1 MSSVLQ
7 FKATLD
13 QILGSINE
21 LKRGSVSAQYG
32 TVLGVSPL
40 QVSLDD
46 DPATPLNG
54 VPVSLVSGLT
64 VGDRVWTVSFRSRTI
79 VVGRVGGTASPRL
92 WVVKKSAWSY
102 SAPTAQTA
110 IPINGAVSADIYASP
125 GWSNDSNGMTV
136 PLSGWYQLNAS
147 VSYGSNGTGRRGCG
161 VLVNGESV
169 GGALL
174 PTNSSGTTTISAPTT
189 QALLAKGDRLQPYS
203 QQESGSSLALSNF
216 TLAANYIGPA

>member
-54 VPVSLVSGLT
+54 VPVSLVSGLA

-79 VVGRVGGTASPRL
+79 VVGRVGGGVRVCTNFTTATGWDATKLR
-92 WVVKKSAWSY
+92 VVRDGDLVSVA
-102 SAPTAQTA
+102 
-110 IPINGAVSADIYASP
+110 GAFK
-125 GWSNDSNGMTV
+125 
-136 PLSGWYQLNAS
+136 Q
-147 VSYGSNGTGRRGCG
+147 
-161 VLVNGESV
+161 
-169 GGALL
+169 
-174 PTNSSGTTTISAPTT
+174 SSGNITAP
-189 QALLAKGDRLQPYS
+189 ASYAG
-203 QQESGSSLALSNF
+203 AF
-216 TLAANYIGPA
+216 TLPEGFRPTDTTEGPAFGAASNQVGFAGWAWVDTEGRISFGLTGSGPVNRVVFNLTYQAA